1 MNPWIVLPAII
12 ALGVIYIMLPTGL
25 QAFLRY
31 RPRKALCCPVS
42 GDEARVLIDAR
53 RASLS
58 AALRGHPSLSVR
70 DCSLWPARSGCGRD
84 CLNLPGDRMRD
95 LRRAA

>member
-12 ALGVIYIMLPTGL
+12 ALGVIYIMLPTGFH
-25 QAFLRY
+25 AFLRY
-31 RPRKALCCPVS
+31 RPRKELCCPVS

-58 AALRGHPSLSVR
+58 AALRGRPSLSVR
-70 DCSLWPARSGCGRD
+70 NCSLWPARSECRRD
-84 CLNLPGDRMRD
+84 CLNLPDHQMRD
-95 LRRAA
+95 LPRAA

>member
-1 MNPWIVLPAII
+1 MNPWTVLPAIV

-25 QAFLRY
+25 HAFLRY
-31 RPRKALCCPVS
+31 RPRKELCCPVS

-53 RASLS
+53 RAGLS

-84 CLNLPGDRMRD
+84 CLKLPAAEMRQ
-95 LRRAA
+95 AA